1 MTEYREALRLIRQ
14 TALEISQGARRT
26 RKVSLAKALGRVAAE
41 DIVSPEMLPAL
52 SNSAVDGFAVR
63 SAETRG
69 ASLDQPMT
77 FPVVGSVVAGD
88 VPPELGRAPQ
98 FAAWEIMTGAPFPNG
113 FDASMKIED
122 VVVERDSTGKAVS
135 IEISQQCEYEDYLRP
150 AGEDFQIGTSV
161 IKAGA
166 VITAEHLMALSA
178 LGFTEIEVQRKLRVA
193 LISTGKEVVDHGAD
207 LQPGQI
213 RNSTAPYLM
222 ATLEQL
228 GLKLMS
234 HVNVGDDPADFFRE
248 LGHCIDS
255 SPDLIISTGAV
266 SMGKHDFIPSVLRD
280 YGAEILFHQVAIRPG
295 KPILLAKIPKGPVF
309 FGLPGNPVSSVVG
322 MRFFVEPFLRA
333 WSGRKIERPLR
344 ARLKTSINKVE
355 GLQCFFK
362 AKLEMG
368 EGDPQVA
375 VLAGQPSFMIRPL
388 LESSAWAILPQAG
401 REISA
406 GEWVDVYPLNSSNQ
420 DWAANSGLTHTH
432 QHTTA
437 DAGGC
442 C

>member
-1 MTEYREALRLIRQ
+1 MTGYSEALQLIRKV
-14 TALEISQGARRT
+14 ALEVSSGTRRT
-26 RKVSLAKALGRVAAE
+26 KRVSLSKALGRVAAE
-41 DIVSPEMLPAL
+41 DVLSREMLPAL

-63 SAETRG
+63 SHETRG
-69 ASLDQPMT
+69 ASLDNPLT

-88 VPPELGRAPQ
+88 VPPELGVAPK
-98 FAAWEIMTGAPFPNG
+98 FSAWEIMTGAPFPQG
-113 FDASMKIED
+113 FDASVKIED
-122 VVVERDSTGKAVS
+122 VQVKRDGTGKPLS
-135 IEISQQCEYEDYLRP
+135 IEISQESAYEDYLRP

-161 IKAGA
+161 VKAGTQ
-166 VITAEHLMALSA
+166 ITAEHIMALSA
-178 LGFTEIEVQRKLRVA
+178 LGFAEVEVQRKLHVA
-193 LISTGKEVVDHGAD
+193 LISTGKEIVDHGAE

-222 ATLEQL
+222 SALEQL
-228 GLKLMS
+228 GLKLTT

-248 LGHCIDS
+248 LGRCIEDA
-255 SPDLIISTGAV
+255 PDMIITTGAV

-295 KPILLAKIPKGPVF
+295 KPILFAKMSKGPVV

-322 MRFFVEPFLRA
+322 LRFFVEPFLRA
-333 WSGRKIERPLR
+333 WSGRKLEHPLR
-344 ARLKTSINKVE
+344 AKLRSSVRKVE

-362 AKLEMG
+362 AQVEMG
-368 EGDPQVA
+368 EGDPHVT

-388 LESSAWAILPQAG
+388 LESSAWAVLPQAG
-401 REISA
+401 KEISA
-406 GEWVDVYPLNSSNQ
+406 GEWVDVYPLNSWTVS
-420 DWAANSGLTHTH
+420 WGGHSPSPHHHT
-432 QHTTA
+432 